1 MSDERDNSDAPEPSV
16 TDLVEQLAR
25 DTGRL
30 AAHEAALGASRHV
43 PELRQVALGAGLGVA
58 ALLAFLTAF
67 ALGNW
72 AAVAG
77 LSTWLAGWLAALL
90 VAAAWLVVGVALVAL
105 LRSRVRRGRAGV
117 WLRIFGDKRRA
128 AVAEVQ
134 ASRDE
139 AEQAVRASLDQ
150 LGAAVAAASAAQL
163 ADAVVPFAG
172 NLGDELLDE
181 ADEALEAVAD
191 AVPGGRAIG
200 QVVDIVLLPG
210 RVGLR
215 IATTVLGVRSDEPRR

>member
-1 MSDERDNSDAPEPSV
+1 
-16 TDLVEQLAR
+16 
-25 DTGRL
+25 
-30 AAHEAALGASRHV
+30 
-43 PELRQVALGAGLGVA
+43 
-58 ALLAFLTAF
+58 
-67 ALGNW
+67 
-72 AAVAG
+72 
-77 LSTWLAGWLAALL
+77 
-90 VAAAWLVVGVALVAL
+90 VAAAWVVVGVALVAL
-105 LRSRVRRGRAGV
+105 LRSRVRRGRADV
-117 WLRIFGDKRRA
+117 WLRIFGDERPA

-150 LGAAVAAASAAQL
+150 LGDAVAAASAAQL
-163 ADAVVPFAG
+163 VDAVVPFAG

-181 ADEALEAVAD
+181 ADEALDAVAD